1 MALEAMDIAA
11 GYHFTV
17 KIDGVQVPEII
28 EVSGIKLEVDKLE
41 YKQQT
46 MDGKYVVR
54 QVMGRQ
60 KAGEFTVTRGLTDSK
75 TITDWLDN
83 VFKGMLGPSR
93 KTAEVT
99 VMDYAG
105 APIKSYSFSNCWVK
119 SVEISSL
126 KAGSTEP
133 ATEKFVVCYDEVK
146 AA

>member
-1 MALEAMDIAA
+1 MPLDAMDIAA
-11 GYHFTV
+11 GYGFTV
-17 KIDGVQVPEII
+17 KIDGVQIPEVI

-46 MDGKYVVR
+46 AEGKYVIR

-75 TITDWLDN
+75 TITDWLKN
-83 VFKGMLGPSR
+83 VFQGQLGPSR

-99 VMDYAG
+99 VMDYTG
-105 APIKSYSFSNCWVK
+105 APIKSYNFNNCWVK
-119 SVEISSL
+119 SVEISAL

-133 ATEKFVVCYDEVK
+133 ATEKFVVCYDAVE

>member
-1 MALEAMDIAA
+1 MPLPSMDIAA

-17 KIDGVQVPEII
+17 KIDGVQIPEVI

-46 MDGKYVVR
+46 IDGKYVAR

-60 KAGEFTVTRGLTDSK
+60 KTGEFNVTRGLTDSK
-75 TITDWLDN
+75 TITDWLKN
-83 VFKGMLGPSR
+83 VFQGQLGPSR

-99 VMDYAG
+99 IMDYAG
-105 APIKSYSFSNCWVK
+105 APIKSFNFTNCWVK
-119 SVEISSL
+119 TVEISSL

-133 ATEKFVVCYDEVK
+133 ATEKFTVCYDSVE

>member
-1 MALEAMDIAA
+1 MPLPSMDIAA

-17 KIDGVQVPEII
+17 KVDGVQIPEVI

-46 MDGKYVVR
+46 MDGKYVAR

-60 KAGEFTVTRGLTDSK
+60 KTGEFTVTRGLTDSK
-75 TITDWLDN
+75 TITDWLKN
-83 VFKGMLGPSR
+83 VFQGQLGPSR

-99 VMDYAG
+99 IMDYAG
-105 APIKSYSFSNCWVK
+105 APIKSFNFTNCWVK
-119 SVEISSL
+119 SVEVSSL

-133 ATEKFVVCYDEVK
+133 ATEKFTVCYDSVE